1 MSELQVCAEG
11 GCRAYTSARGGVLL
25 LAALAPPMAPYPPRV
40 PDFSFRVPA
49 GLVSQNE
56 PPPILGAGRVML

>member
-1 MSELQVCAEG
+1 MSELQLCAEV
-11 GCRAYTSARGGVLL
+11 GCRAYTSARGVLL
-25 LAALAPPMAPYPPRV
+25 LAAPAPPMAPYPPRV

-56 PPPILGAGRVML
+56 PPPILGAGRVMQ

>member
-1 MSELQVCAEG
+1 M
-11 GCRAYTSARGGVLL
+11 LL

-56 PPPILGAGRVML
+56 PPPILGAGQVME